1 MGLDTVELITAVEEE
16 FGIEIPNDDA
26 EKLALLGDIHDY
38 VLRALR
44 QRGDTPDEG
53 QVWERL
59 SAVVVAQLGVR
70 PDEVT
75 RTAHIVLDLRAD

>member
-1 MGLDTVELITAVEEE
+1 MGLDTVELVMAIENEFDIQIADSDASNLAV
-16 FGIEIPNDDA
+16 
-26 EKLALLGDIHDY
+26 LGDMHDY
-38 VLRALR
+38 IVRALQHR
-44 QRGDTPDEG
+44 DNAPDER

-75 RTAHIVLDLRAD
+75 RRAHVVYDLRAN